1 MWFLISPKS
10 LLIVSYGWNALAQC
24 QSSVNPALCSR
35 LSSNCLF
42 ATSEC
47 APTISS
53 CAYSYCAV
61 CTSLGIQPAIEP
73 CCAAP
78 TQTACFSDL
87 LSGSPLSQTGN
98 FATITNQP
106 APPACQ
112 SAVNIIDSCI
122 AATPDF
128 TDLEFSSQFSCL
140 CSKDGVYAPSI
151 YDGYTSTC
159 LAYLSSVSPAAYLSI
174 GGQISGTNIIR
185 TPCQH
190 FATNPG
196 AFPTTGPLS
205 VPTITPAP
213 SSPSATS
220 NGNSLLKLDTR
231 YVFEMRPMIRFTIL
245 QHPSSSVQLLGCW
258 KVAYVALVQRR
269 SALWIKY
276 HTCLLTYPCAVAVVS
291 IWHSRGHCC
300 GDMENWLH
308 DHSMYASN
316 EGT

>member
-1 MWFLISPKS
+1 MWFLISLKS
-10 LLIVSYGWNALAQC
+10 ILMVSYGWSALAQC

-35 LSSNCLF
+35 LSSTCLF
-42 ATSEC
+42 VTSEC

-87 LSGSPLSQTGN
+87 LAGSPLSQTGN

-106 APPACQ
+106 PPPACQ
-112 SAVNIIDSCI
+112 SAVDIIDSCI
-122 AATPDF
+122 VATPDF
-128 TDLEFSSQFSCL
+128 TDLEFSSQFTCL

-213 SSPSATS
+213 SGPSAIVTSGSSSMTAS

-231 YVFEMRPMIRFTIL
+231 CVFAMRPMIRFTTL
-245 QHPSSSVQLLGCW
+245 QPSFSGVRLLGCC
-258 KVAYVALVQRR
+258 KVAYVGAS
-269 SALWIKY
+269 SAKISIVDKVNF
-276 HTCLLTYPCAVAVVS
+276 TYY
-291 IWHSRGHCC
+291 
-300 GDMENWLH
+300 E
-308 DHSMYASN
+308 
-316 EGT
+316 